1 MPEIPESLLRRSAEA
16 KAKALGIP
24 VEQVLAEMRGEAPPQ
39 EETAAPVASEETA
52 APEERDGRRADGRQQ
67 PKPEQEAPAAEVEQE
82 EHAAEAE
89 QPQPAPAEQDVPAAE
104 ADLSLSLAAEAE
116 QPEPVGEVESPAAE
130 RPQPDVSGDG
140 AGSSTPPPP
149 GDGAGAPDGGADDEE
164 PVPVAAAGAG
174 RVAAAVAARPVAAP
188 TGVPEGVRTQRLLTV
203 VKAKAIQ
210 QVKTEPTDKVNT
222 WPHLMIAE
230 FASLLAMTGLLV
242 VMSVVLQAPLLEA
255 ANFNE
260 TPNPSKAPWYFLGL
274 QELLSYF
281 DPQVAGV
288 LVPTFGLI
296 GLMAVPY
303 FDRNPSTKPS
313 DRKFA
318 IIMFTFFLAGASTL
332 TIIGV
337 LFRGQGFNF
346 SYPWSDGIF
355 FDDLS
360 DWISFE

>member
-24 VEQVLAEMRGEAPPQ
+24 VEQVLAEMRGEAPPPGEALP
-39 EETAAPVASEETA
+39 EETASEETA
-52 APEERDGRRADGRQQ
+52 EGGRQTAEEETADGGRQT
-67 PKPEQEAPAAEVEQE
+67 AAE
-82 EHAAEAE
+82 
-89 QPQPAPAEQDVPAAE
+89 PAEEVPAAE
-104 ADLSLSLAAEAE
+104 ADQVEPVAEVEQAEQAAEAE
-116 QPEPVGEVESPAAE
+116 EPEPVAEAESPAAE
-130 RPQPDVSGDG
+130 EPQPVAAGDG
-140 AGSSTPPPP
+140 AGSSTPPP
-149 GDGAGAPDGGADDEE
+149 GDGAGAPDGGAGEEE
-164 PVPVAAAGAG
+164 PVPVAAAASG
-174 RVAAAVAARPVAAP
+174 RAAAAVAARPVAAP

-230 FASLLAMTGLLV
+230 FASLLAMTGFLV
-242 VMSVVLQAPLLEA
+242 VLSVILQAPLLEA

-296 GLMAVPY
+296 GLMAIPY

-318 IIMFTFFLAGASTL
+318 ILMFTFFLAGASVLTL
-332 TIIGV
+332 LGV